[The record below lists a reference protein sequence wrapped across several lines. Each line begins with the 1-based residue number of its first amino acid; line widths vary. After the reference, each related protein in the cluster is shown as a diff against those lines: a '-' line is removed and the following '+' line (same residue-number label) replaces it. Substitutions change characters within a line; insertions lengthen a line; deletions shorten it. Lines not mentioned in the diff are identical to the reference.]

1 MERCLNVSNN
11 PYYPGGP
18 PLAGVTFASYK
29 MFCGNKLP
37 PGASYPDRR
46 TRESA
51 NCLTRG
57 YFYLEVGPIS
67 EWICWVE
74 SAKKARSRTR
84 RIEWGCSSRRVA
96 YTFGKAGRAHDLR
109 YWHLADM
116 VIDAEH
122 VRS

>member
-1 MERCLNVSNN
+1 MGLPNGTMPHRQQQSLLA
-11 PYYPGGP
+11 GGP

-67 EWICWVE
+67 G
-74 SAKKARSRTR
+74 TQ
-84 RIEWGCSSRRVA
+84 
-96 YTFGKAGRAHDLR
+96 
-109 YWHLADM
+109 
-116 VIDAEH
+116 
-122 VRS
+122 